1 MLRRVTQD
9 WELPHCYGAFRIF
22 AVGLLRSLFCR
33 CRRGC
38 FPLFPVCSSSACR
51 ICMKDLLR
59 CANANPIRVCQKRV
73 AVAPVSTV
81 GFLVE
86 QTSQDAK
93 HKARG
98 GSNLGGHSRQGQ
110 SEKNLL
116 GKEGVQG
123 SREHANVEAAKTP
136 VVPTRAP
143 VCRVLVRRS
152 RISCLPVFASL
163 RSGVDD

>member
-1 MLRRVTQD
+1 MIRPPTTHKLSVPLFISCIHPVSATEAKIKIRSARSNTWRSVCSAELPRT
-9 WELPHCYGAFRIF
+9 ELPHCYGALRMTF
-22 AVGLLRSLFCR
+22 AGW
-33 CRRGC
+33 
-38 FPLFPVCSSSACR
+38 VCSEEAVSCCFLCAAVVAATLG
-51 ICMKDLLR
+51 ICMQFLLR

-81 GFLVE
+81 GILVE

-123 SREHANVEAAKTP
+123 SRM
-136 VVPTRAP
+136 
-143 VCRVLVRRS
+143 
-152 RISCLPVFASL
+152 
-163 RSGVDD
+163 